1 MKRTTIA
8 LLALMIPAALLTGCG
23 SAESPAET
31 PAMNAES
38 ASEKTPAKASEGE
51 PAEAPAAEE
60 AISADFAADDAG
72 EIVGGEGD
80 RKGALDDAALDA
92 AAEVPS
98 ADAPAEIEEPAEL
111 PPYDSDADAFVLT
124 AGEWNDNEN
133 WGFFSNLVNGG
144 NIEFPSFGLDPTGRV
159 AVKCERAGEPVR
171 NAVAALYDG
180 SDLIW
185 SAVSDADGMAYLFYD
200 PASNVSE
207 TLTLKV
213 EGAEDVTV
221 DASRKADQQNNGKSV
236 SQASYQVE
244 LTGDTAVYDTT
255 EVMFI
260 LDTTGSMS
268 DEIAYLQKDFS
279 SIAEEVAAEN
289 VVFSVNFY
297 RDEGDDYVTKCNPF
311 TDDLRKVQSL
321 LNAEFADGGGDW
333 PEAVADIL
341 SETMSPDVWS
351 DDTNKIAF
359 LIFDAPPHD
368 GREEQLQ
375 AAISNAAKMGVRLV
389 PVVASNSGR
398 ETELFGRAA
407 AIMTG
412 ANYVFLTDD
421 SGVGDSH
428 LEPIIGDYEVELLHD
443 IIVRNIREIAG

>member
-38 ASEKTPAKASEGE
+38 ASEKPHAKDAAGE

-72 EIVGGEGD
+72 EMVGGEGD
-80 RKGALDDAALDA
+80 RKGALDDAALVA

-98 ADAPAEIEEPAEL
+98 ADTPAEIEEPVEL

-133 WGFFSNLVNGG
+133 WGFFSNLVKGD

-171 NAVAALYDG
+171 NAAAALYDG

-244 LTGDTAVYDTT
+244 LTGDNAVYDTT

-311 TDDLRKVQSL
+311 TDDLRRVQSL